1 MERRF
6 VRVAEMK
13 DLPPGSVLAVRV
25 RGEAIAL
32 CNVAGKIYAISN
44 VCTHDGGSLD
54 EGDLQ
59 GEVIECARHGSQFN
73 VRTGE
78 VLTPPA
84 EVAVETYEVRVAGQD
99 IEVRP
104 EPRK

>member
-1 MERRF
+1 MPQAF
-6 VRVAEMK
+6 VRVATVEEI
-13 DLPPGSVLAVRV
+13 PPGSVLAVRV

-32 CNVAGKIYAISN
+32 CNVAGNIYAISN

-73 VRTGE
+73 VRTGA

-84 EVAVETYEVRVAGQD
+84 EVAVDTYKVRVVGRH

-104 EPRK
+104 EARR